1 MTRIPVPL
9 TQFVVKMH
17 SRCDLACDHCY
28 VYEHADSSWRS
39 RPKVIGDGIL
49 AKAAERIGE
58 HAIAHRLSAV
68 RVVLHG
74 GEPLLAGP
82 DRLRRAAEALR
93 AALPPGCALDL
104 RIHTNG
110 VLLSE
115 AFCELFAEV
124 GVKVGISL
132 DGDKAANDRH
142 RRFADGRSSH
152 PQVLRAVGL
161 LNRPEYR
168 HLFAGLLCT
177 IDIENDPVAVY
188 RALVELRP
196 PAVDFLLP
204 HATWE
209 EPPKRLPGDAAQ
221 TPYADWL
228 LTVHRLWET
237 DRRPFAV
244 RTFESV
250 HRTVRG
256 LSSLTESL
264 GLEPSDLAVLETD
277 GTFEQADSLK
287 TAYDGAPVTGMNV
300 FAHSIDD
307 LARHPG
313 IAARQSG
320 LAGLSATCRACP
332 VVRACGGGLYAHR
345 YRADNAFDNPSVYCG
360 DLMTLIN
367 GIAGS
372 GGSAP
377 GAARGAASAAASPS
391 ASASG
396 SGPVPAQGGG
406 SPLSAPVAAVA
417 PTRLSSAQLDE
428 LARGYGG
435 ADTVAALSRAQL
447 ALTRAMLAAAWDAS
461 GQGRAEAWEL
471 LSELDVAAPAE
482 VDAVLGHPYARAWA
496 ARRLAGDLSVG
507 LGPLAALA
515 AAAAVRAGR
524 GDAVQVPARGGGL
537 HLPTLGWVEV
547 PDGEA
552 VVTGRADGF
561 EVRASDGSV
570 RTALDR
576 PLRRVRLAGGWTV
589 ALEDLDPLRDS
600 HDHPVAGR
608 LPEAELLAW
617 TGALREAW
625 ELLGRDLPRYAE
637 GLRAGLGT
645 VTPLRPGPTGRDV
658 SSAARQAYGAVA
670 IARPATAPTLALL
683 LAHEF
688 QHVKLGAVLDLFD
701 LYDRADD
708 RLYFAPW
715 RPDPRPL
722 EGLLQGT
729 YAHLAVTEYWGTR
742 TAAYD
747 GLAGEAADRARAQFA
762 LWRQYTAEAVE
773 RLAESGALTGL
784 GARFV
789 EGMGESVAPWL
800 AVPLPA
806 AAERDAGRARQERL
820 ATA

>member
-1 MTRIPVPL
+1 MTPTPRPL
-9 TQFVVKMH
+9 TQFVVKVH

-28 VYEHADSSWRS
+28 VYEHADTSWRR
-39 RPKVIGDGIL
+39 RPKVIGEEVL
-49 AKAAERIGE
+49 NTVAERIGE
-58 HAIAHRLSAV
+58 HAAAHRLPVV

-82 DRLRRAAEALR
+82 DRLRHAAEALR

-110 VLLSE
+110 VQLSR
-115 AFCELFAEV
+115 AYCELFAEL

-132 DGDKAANDRH
+132 DGDRAANDRH

-152 PQVLRAVGL
+152 PQVLRAVEL
-161 LNRPEYR
+161 LSTPEYR

-177 IDIENDPVAVY
+177 VDIENDPAAVY
-188 RALVELRP
+188 RALAELEP

-209 EPPKRLPGDAAQ
+209 EPPKRLPGGGE

-228 LTVHRLWET
+228 LTVHRLWES
-237 DRRPFAV
+237 DGRPFAV

-250 HRTVRG
+250 HRTLRG
-256 LSSLTESL
+256 FSSLTESL

-277 GTFEQADSLK
+277 GEFEQADSLK
-287 TAYDGAPVTGMNV
+287 TAYDGAPATGMNV
-300 FAHSIDD
+300 FAHSLDD

-313 IAARQSG
+313 IMARQSG
-320 LAGLSATCRACP
+320 LAGLSEACRACP
-332 VVRACGGGLYAHR
+332 VVRSCGGGLYAHR
-345 YRADNAFDNPSVYCG
+345 YRADTGFDNPSVYCG
-360 DLMTLIN
+360 DLMKLIN
-367 GIAGS
+367 GIAEN
-372 GGSAP
+372 GGSTAVP
-377 GAARGAASAAASPS
+377 AAI
-391 ASASG
+391 
-396 SGPVPAQGGG
+396 PAQGGE
-406 SPLSAPVAAVA
+406 SLLPAALT
-417 PTRLSSAQLDE
+417 PAQLDE

-435 ADTVAALSRAQL
+435 ADTVSALARSQL

-461 GQGRAEAWEL
+461 GQGSAEAWGL
-471 LSELDVAAPAE
+471 LSALDAGAPAA
-482 VDAVLGHPYARAWA
+482 VDAVLAHPYARAWA

-524 GDAVQVPARGGGL
+524 GDAVAVPVRDGWL
-537 HLPTLGWVEV
+537 HLPTLGRIAV

-552 VVTGRADGF
+552 VVTGLADGF
-561 EVRASDGSV
+561 EVRAQDGSV
-570 RTALDR
+570 FTSYDQ

-608 LPEAELLAW
+608 LPEGELLGW

-625 ELLGRDLPRYAE
+625 ELLGRDLPGYAE
-637 GLRAGLGT
+637 GIRAGLST
-645 VTPLRPGPTGRDV
+645 VTPLRPGPAGRDV
-658 SSAARQAYGAVA
+658 SSAARQAFGAVG

-701 LYDRADD
+701 LYDRADEQ
-708 RLYFAPW
+708 LYFAPW

-747 GLAGEAADRARAQFA
+747 GLPAEAADRARAQFA
-762 LWRQYTAEAVE
+762 LWRRYTAEAVE
-773 RLAESGALTGL
+773 RLVESGALTGVGL
-784 GARFV
+784 RFA
-789 EGMGESVAPWL
+789 EGMRESLTPWL
-800 AVPLPA
+800 AVPVPR
-806 AAERDAGRARQERL
+806 AAEQTADRMREKHSRVRATG
-820 ATA
+820 A

>member
-1 MTRIPVPL
+1 MPTRIPVPL
-9 TQFVVKMH
+9 TQFVLKMH

-28 VYEHADSSWRS
+28 VYEHADSSWHT
-39 RPKVIGDGIL
+39 RPRATGDEIL
-49 AKAAERIGE
+49 AKTAERIGE
-58 HAIAHRLSAV
+58 HAAAHRLTAV

-110 VLLSE
+110 VLLSRS
-115 AFCELFAEV
+115 FCELFAEL
-124 GVKVGISL
+124 GVRVGISL
-132 DGDKAANDRH
+132 DGDRAANDRH

-152 PQVLRAVGL
+152 PQVLRAVAL
-161 LNRPEYR
+161 LREPSYQ
-168 HLFAGLLCT
+168 HLYAGLLCT
-177 IDIENDPVAVY
+177 IDVENDPVAVY
-188 RALVELRP
+188 RALAELQP

-204 HATWE
+204 HATWDD
-209 EPPKRLPGDAAQ
+209 PPKRPSGRGT

-228 LTVHRLWET
+228 LTVHELWEA

-250 HRTVRG
+250 HRTRRG

-264 GLEPSDLAVLETD
+264 GLEPSDLAVIETD
-277 GTFEQADSLK
+277 GSFEQADSLK
-287 TAYDGAPVTGMNV
+287 TAYDGAPATGMDV
-300 FAHSIDD
+300 FRHSLDD

-320 LAGLSATCRACP
+320 LAGLSDTCRSCP
-332 VVRACGGGLYAHR
+332 VVRSCGGGLYAHR
-345 YRADNAFDNPSVYCG
+345 YRSHHGSGGFDHPSVYCG
-360 DLMTLIN
+360 DLMKLIN
-367 GIAGS
+367 GIAGQ
-372 GGSAP
+372 GS
-377 GAARGAASAAASPS
+377 SA
-391 ASASG
+391 
-396 SGPVPAQGGG
+396 PVPAQGGEPVRP
-406 SPLSAPVAAVA
+406 SPLDPAH
-417 PTRLSSAQLDE
+417 LDQ
-428 LARGYGG
+428 LARGYGDG
-435 ADTVAALSRAQL
+435 DTVRALSRAQL

-461 GQGRAEAWEL
+461 GRGRGEAWALLAALDAEAP
-471 LSELDVAAPAE
+471 AA
-482 VDAVLGHPYARAWA
+482 VDAVLAHPYARAWA

-524 GDAVQVPARGGGL
+524 AGLGEAVQVAVPVRGGWL
-537 HLPTLGWVEV
+537 HLPTLGRVAV

-552 VVTGRADGF
+552 VVTGLADGF
-561 EVRASDGSV
+561 RVRAADGSE
-570 RTALDR
+570 RGELDE

-589 ALEDLDPLRDS
+589 ALEDVDPLRDS
-600 HDHPVAGR
+600 HDHAVAGR
-608 LPEAELLAW
+608 LPAGELLDW

-625 ELLGRDLPRYAE
+625 ELLGRDLPGYAE
-637 GLRAGLGT
+637 GLRAGLT
-645 VTPLRPGPTGRDV
+645 TITPLRPGPAGRDV

-670 IARPATAPTLALL
+670 IARPSTAPTLALL

-688 QHVKLGAVLDLFD
+688 QHVKLGAVLDLYD

-747 GLAGEAADRARAQFA
+747 GLPGDAAERARAQFA
-762 LWRQYTAEAVE
+762 LWRRYTAEAVE
-773 RLAESGALTGL
+773 RLAGSGALTAL
-784 GARFV
+784 GARFAD
-789 EGMGESVAPWL
+789 GMRESLTPWL

-806 AAERDAGRARQERL
+806 AAERDAERIRVRL
-820 ATA
+820 QPVEA

>member
-1 MTRIPVPL
+1 MTTSIPLPL

-39 RPKVIGDGIL
+39 RPKVIADGIL

-58 HAIAHRLSAV
+58 HAAAHRLPAV

-82 DRLRRAAEALR
+82 DRLRRAAGALR

-110 VLLSE
+110 VLLSRD
-115 AFCELFAEV
+115 FCSLFAEQDI
-124 GVKVGISL
+124 KVGISL

-152 PQVLRAVGL
+152 PQVLRAVAL
-161 LNRPEYR
+161 LNEPEYR

-177 IDIENDPVAVY
+177 MDVENDPVAVY
-188 RALVELRP
+188 RALAELRP

-204 HATWE
+204 HATWD
-209 EPPKRLPGDAAQ
+209 EPPRRPSGLGA

-237 DRRPFAV
+237 DGRPFAV

-250 HRTVRG
+250 HRTLRG
-256 LSSLTESL
+256 FSSLTESL

-300 FAHSIDD
+300 FAHSLDD

-320 LAGLSATCRACP
+320 LAGLSEACRACS
-332 VVRACGGGLYAHR
+332 VVRSCGGGLYAHR
-345 YRADNAFDNPSVYCG
+345 YRSDDGGGSFDHPSVYCG
-360 DLMTLIN
+360 DLMTFIN

-372 GGSAP
+372 G
-377 GAARGAASAAASPS
+377 SPS
-391 ASASG
+391 V
-396 SGPVPAQGGG
+396 VPAQGATAPAPGAE
-406 SPLSAPVAAVA
+406 PLLPGALTPS
-417 PTRLSSAQLDE
+417 QLDE
-428 LARGYGG
+428 LAHGYGS
-435 ADTVAALSRAQL
+435 TETLAALGRSQL

-461 GQGRAEAWEL
+461 GQGRAEAWAL
-471 LSELDVAAPAE
+471 LAELDVAAPAA
-482 VDAVLGHPYARAWA
+482 VDAVLAHPYARAWA
-496 ARRLAGDLSVG
+496 ARRLAGDLPVG

-524 GDAVQVPARGGGL
+524 GDSVAVPVRGGWL
-537 HLPTLGWVEV
+537 HLPTLGRIAV

-552 VVTGRADGF
+552 VVTGRSDGF

-570 RTALDR
+570 HTVLDE
-576 PLRRVRLAGGWTV
+576 PLRRVRLADGWTV
-589 ALEDLDPLRDS
+589 ALEDTDPLRDC

-608 LPEAELLAW
+608 LSESELLDW

-625 ELLGRDLPRYAE
+625 ELLGRDLPGYAE
-637 GLRAGLGT
+637 GIRAGLAT

-658 SSAARQAYGAVA
+658 SSAARQAYGAVG

-688 QHVKLGAVLDLFD
+688 QHVKLGAVLDLTD
-701 LYDRADD
+701 LYDRADSA
-708 RLYFAPW
+708 LYFAPW

-742 TAAYD
+742 TLAYD
-747 GLAGEAADRARAQFA
+747 GLPGTAADRAREQFA
-762 LWRQYTAEAVE
+762 LWRRYTAEAVE
-773 RLAESGALTGL
+773 RLASSGALTGTGL
-784 GARFV
+784 RFAD
-789 EGMGESVAPWL
+789 GMRATVAPWL
-800 AVPLPA
+800 TLPLPA
-806 AAERDAGRARQERL
+806 AAEQAADRARRER
-820 ATA
+820 AGV

>member
-1 MTRIPVPL
+1 MTTSIPVPL

-28 VYEHADSSWRS
+28 VYEHADSSWSS
-39 RPKVIGDGIL
+39 RPKVISDGIL

-58 HAIAHRLSAV
+58 HAAAHRLPAV

-93 AALPPGCALDL
+93 SALPPGCALDL

-110 VLLSE
+110 VLLSR
-115 AFCELFAEV
+115 AFCTLFAELD
-124 GVKVGISL
+124 VKVGISL

-142 RRFADGRSSH
+142 RRYADGRSSH
-152 PQVLRAVGL
+152 PQVLRAVAL
-161 LNRPEYR
+161 LDEPEFR

-177 IDIENDPVAVY
+177 MDVENDPVAVY
-188 RALVELRP
+188 RALAELQP

-204 HATWE
+204 HATWD
-209 EPPKRLPGDAAQ
+209 EPPKRPAALGT

-228 LTVHRLWET
+228 LTVHGLWEA
-237 DRRPFAV
+237 DGRPFAV

-250 HRTVRG
+250 HRTLRG
-256 LSSLTESL
+256 FSSLTESL

-287 TAYDGAPVTGMNV
+287 TAYDGAPATGMNV
-300 FAHSIDD
+300 FAHSLDD

-320 LAGLSATCRACP
+320 LAGLCEACRACS
-332 VVRACGGGLYAHR
+332 VVRSCGGGLYAHR
-345 YRADNAFDNPSVYCG
+345 YRSDDGGGSFDHPSVYCG
-360 DLMTLIN
+360 DLMTFIKDV
-367 GIAGS
+367 AGS
-372 GGSAP
+372 GS
-377 GAARGAASAAASPS
+377 SAAAAAVPSP
-391 ASASG
+391 AG
-396 SGPVPAQGGG
+396 EPVPTEGAE
-406 SPLSAPVAAVA
+406 PLLPGALTP
-417 PTRLSSAQLDE
+417 AQLDE
-428 LARGYGG
+428 LARGYGS
-435 ADTVAALSRAQL
+435 ADTVAALGRSQL

-461 GQGRAEAWEL
+461 GQGRAEAWAL
-471 LSELDVAAPAE
+471 LSALDLAAPAA
-482 VDAVLGHPYARAWA
+482 VDAVLAHPYARAWA

-524 GDAVQVPARGGGL
+524 GDAVAVPVRGRRL
-537 HLPTLGWVEV
+537 YLPTLGSLAV

-552 VVTGRADGF
+552 VVTGRPDGF
-561 EVRASDGSV
+561 EVRAADGSV
-570 RTALDR
+570 RTALDE
-576 PLRRVRLAGGWTV
+576 PLRRVRPGGGWTV
-589 ALEDLDPLRDS
+589 ALEDVDPLRGC
-600 HDHPVAGR
+600 HDHPVADR
-608 LPEAELLAW
+608 LGDGELLDW

-625 ELLGRDLPRYAE
+625 ELLGRDLPGYAE
-637 GLRAGLGT
+637 GIRAGLT
-645 VTPLRPGPTGRDV
+645 TITPLRPGPAGRDV
-658 SSAARQAYGAVA
+658 SSAARQAYGAVG

-688 QHVKLGAVLDLFD
+688 QHVKLGAVLDLTD
-701 LYDRADD
+701 LYDRTDSA
-708 RLYFAPW
+708 LYFAPW

-742 TAAYD
+742 TLTYD
-747 GLAGEAADRARAQFA
+747 GLPGEAADRARAQFA
-762 LWRQYTAEAVE
+762 LWRRYTAEAVE
-773 RLAESGALTGL
+773 RLAESGALTGTGL
-784 GARFV
+784 RFTD
-789 EGMGESVAPWL
+789 GMRTTVAPWL
-800 AVPLPA
+800 AQPLPA
-806 AAERDAGRARQERL
+806 AAEQAADRARRER
-820 ATA
+820 ARA

>member
-1 MTRIPVPL
+1 MTTRIPLPL
-9 TQFVVKMH
+9 TQFVIKMH

-39 RPKVIGDGIL
+39 RPKVVGDEIL

-58 HAIAHRLSAV
+58 HAATHRLPVV

-82 DRLRRAAEALR
+82 ERLRRAVTTLR
-93 AALPPGCALDL
+93 SALPPGCVLDA

-110 VLLSE
+110 VLLSR
-115 AFCELFAEV
+115 AFCDLFAET

-152 PQVLRAVGL
+152 PQVLRAVAL
-161 LNRPEYR
+161 LREPAYR
-168 HLFAGLLCT
+168 HLYAGLLCT
-177 IDIENDPVAVY
+177 VDVENDPVAVY
-188 RALVELRP
+188 GALAVLEP

-204 HATWE
+204 HATWD
-209 EPPKRLPGDAAQ
+209 EPPKRPAALGG

-228 LTVHRLWET
+228 LAVHRLWET
-237 DRRPFAV
+237 GGRPFAV

-250 HRTVRG
+250 HRTRRG

-287 TAYDGAPVTGMNV
+287 TAYDGAPATGLNV
-300 FAHSIDD
+300 FEHSLDD

-320 LAGLSATCRACP
+320 LAGLAAQCRACP
-332 VVRACGGGLYAHR
+332 VVRSCGGGLYAHR
-345 YRADNAFDNPSVYCG
+345 YRSDDEGGGFDHPSVYCG

-367 GIAGS
+367 GI
-372 GGSAP
+372 SAH
-377 GAARGAASAAASPS
+377 GAPAA
-391 ASASG
+391 
-396 SGPVPAQGGG
+396 VPAQSGE
-406 SPLSAPVAAVA
+406 PVL
-417 PTRLSSAQLDE
+417 PTALTPPQLDE

-435 ADTVAALSRAQL
+435 ADTVRALTRSQL

-461 GQGRAEAWEL
+461 GHSRGEAWSL
-471 LSELDVAAPAE
+471 LAALDTAAPAA
-482 VDAVLGHPYARAWA
+482 VDAVLAHPYARAWA
-496 ARRLAGDLSVG
+496 ARRLAGDLG
-507 LGPLAALA
+507 TDLGPLAALA

-524 GDAVQVPARGGGL
+524 GDSVAVPVRDGWL
-537 HLPTLGWVEV
+537 HLPTLGRIAL
-547 PDGEA
+547 PAGEA
-552 VVTGRADGF
+552 VVTGTAEGLTVRAADGT
-561 EVRASDGSV
+561 V
-570 RTALDR
+570 RTVLDE
-576 PLRRVRLAGGWTV
+576 PLRTVRLAGGWTV
-589 ALEDLDPLRDS
+589 RLEDVDPLRDS
-600 HDHPVAGR
+600 HDHPVSGR
-608 LPEAELLAW
+608 LTDAELLDW

-625 ELLGRDLPRYAE
+625 ELLGRDLPGYAD
-637 GLRAGLGT
+637 GVRAGLGT
-645 VTPLRPGPTGRDV
+645 VTPLRPGPAGRDV
-658 SSAARQAYGAVA
+658 SSAARQAFGAVA

-688 QHVKLGAVLDLFD
+688 QHVKLGAVLDVLDLFD
-701 LYDRADD
+701 RGDATLY
-708 RLYFAPW
+708 LAPW

-722 EGLLQGT
+722 EGLFQGT

-742 TAAYD
+742 ALAYD
-747 GLAGEAADRARAQFA
+747 GLPGEAADRARREFA
-762 LWRQYTAEAVE
+762 LWRRYTAEAVE
-773 RLAESGALTGL
+773 RLAGSGSLTAAGS
-784 GARFV
+784 RFAD
-789 EGMGESVAPWL
+789 GMRETVTPWL

-806 AAERDAGRARQERL
+806 AAERAADRARRERA
-820 ATA
+820 AT

>member
-28 VYEHADSSWRS
+28 VYEHADSSWRT
-39 RPKVIGDGIL
+39 RPKVIGDEIL
-49 AKAAERIGE
+49 TRAAERIGE
-58 HAIAHRLSAV
+58 HAAAHRLSAV

-93 AALPPGCALDL
+93 AALPPGCGLDL

-110 VLLSE
+110 VLLSRT
-115 AFCELFAEV
+115 FLTLFAELD
-124 GVKVGISL
+124 VKVGISL
-132 DGDKAANDRH
+132 DGDRVSNDRH

-152 PQVLRAVGL
+152 PQVLRAVAL
-161 LNRPEYR
+161 LNEPEYR

-177 IDIENDPVAVY
+177 IDVENDPVAVY
-188 RALVELRP
+188 RALAELRP

-204 HATWE
+204 HATWD
-209 EPPKRLPGDAAQ
+209 EPPKRLPGGGR

-228 LTVHRLWET
+228 LTVHRLWEA
-237 DRRPFAV
+237 DGRPFAV

-256 LSSLTESL
+256 FSSLTESL

-287 TAYDGAPVTGMNV
+287 TAYDGAPATGMNV
-300 FAHSIDD
+300 FAHSLDD

-320 LAGLSATCRACP
+320 LAGLSGTCRACP
-332 VVRACGGGLYAHR
+332 VVRSCGGGLYAHR
-345 YRADNAFDNPSVYCG
+345 YRADTGFDNPSVYCG

-367 GIAGS
+367 GIAGER
-372 GGSAP
+372 GSAAVP
-377 GAARGAASAAASPS
+377 AAPTMSADQADQADRAVP
-391 ASASG
+391 A
-396 SGPVPAQGGG
+396 VPAQGGE
-406 SPLSAPVAAVA
+406 SLL
-417 PTRLSSAQLDE
+417 PTALTAAQLDE
-428 LARGYGG
+428 LARGYGSS
-435 ADTVAALSRAQL
+435 ATVAALAHAQL
-447 ALTRAMLAAAWDAS
+447 SITRAMLAAAWDAS

-471 LSELDVAAPAE
+471 LSALDASAPAA
-482 VDAVLGHPYARAWA
+482 VDAVLAHPYARAWA

-507 LGPLAALA
+507 LGELAALA

-524 GDAVQVPARGGGL
+524 GDTVAVPVRGGWL
-537 HLPTLGWVEV
+537 HLPTLGRLAV

-552 VVTGRADGF
+552 VVTGSPEGIS
-561 EVRASDGSV
+561 VRAADGSV
-570 RTALDR
+570 FTALDQ
-576 PLRRVRLAGGWTV
+576 PLRRVRLVGGWTV

-600 HDHPVAGR
+600 HDHPVAER
-608 LPEAELLAW
+608 LPDGELLAW

-637 GLRAGLGT
+637 GILAGLTT

-658 SSAARQAYGAVA
+658 SSAARQAFGAVG

-701 LYDRADD
+701 LHDRADD
-708 RLYFAPW
+708 RLYLAPW

-742 TAAYD
+742 TVAYG
-747 GLAGEAADRARAQFA
+747 GLPGEAADRARAQFA
-762 LWRQYTAEAVE
+762 LWRRYTAEAVE
-773 RLAESGALTGL
+773 RLVESGALTGL
-784 GARFV
+784 GVRFA

-806 AAERDAGRARQERL
+806 AAEQSADRIREGRGHARPVE
-820 ATA
+820 A

>member
-1 MTRIPVPL
+1 MMTRIPVPL

-58 HAIAHRLSAV
+58 HAVAHRLSTV

-82 DRLRRAAEALR
+82 GRLRRAAEALR
-93 AALPPGCALDL
+93 SALPPECALDL

-110 VLLSE
+110 VLLSR
-115 AFCELFAEV
+115 AFCALFAELD
-124 GVKVGISL
+124 VKVGISL
-132 DGDKAANDRH
+132 DGDRAANDRH

-161 LNRPEYR
+161 LNEPEHR

-177 IDIENDPVAVY
+177 VDIENDPVAVY
-188 RALVELRP
+188 RALAELRP
-196 PAVDFLLP
+196 PAVDLLLP

-209 EPPKRLPGDAAQ
+209 APPKRLPAGGEA
-221 TPYADWL
+221 PYADWL
-228 LTVHRLWET
+228 LTVHGLWEA
-237 DRRPFAV
+237 DGRPFAV

-250 HRTVRG
+250 HRTLRG

-300 FAHSIDD
+300 FAHSLDD

-320 LAGLSATCRACP
+320 LAGLSAACRACP
-332 VVRACGGGLYAHR
+332 VVRSCGGGLYAHR
-345 YRADNAFDNPSVYCG
+345 YRADTGFDNPSVYCG

-367 GIAGS
+367 GIAGA
-372 GGSAP
+372 GGSAAAAAP
-377 GAARGAASAAASPS
+377 TAEPAAAPARGGEALLPAA
-391 ASASG
+391 
-396 SGPVPAQGGG
+396 
-406 SPLSAPVAAVA
+406 LAP
-417 PTRLSSAQLDE
+417 AQLDE
-428 LARGYGG
+428 LARGYGS
-435 ADTVAALSRAQL
+435 AATVAALGNSQL

-471 LSELDVAAPAE
+471 LSELDGAAAPA
-482 VDAVLGHPYARAWA
+482 VDAVLAHPYARAWA
-496 ARRLAGDLSVG
+496 ARRLAGDLAVG

-524 GDAVQVPARGGGL
+524 GDAVAVPVRGGWL
-537 HLPTLGWVEV
+537 HLPTLGRVAV

-561 EVRASDGSV
+561 EVRAADGSV
-570 RTALDR
+570 RTALDQ

-600 HDHPVAGR
+600 HDHPVAER
-608 LPEAELLAW
+608 LPEAELLNW

-625 ELLGRDLPRYAE
+625 ELLGRDLPGYAE
-637 GLRAGLGT
+637 GIRAGLGT
-645 VTPLRPGPTGRDV
+645 VTPLRPGPAGRDV
-658 SSAARQAYGAVA
+658 SSAARQAYGAVG

-688 QHVKLGAVLDLFD
+688 QHVKLGAVLDLHD

-742 TAAYD
+742 TVAYD
-747 GLAGEAADRARAQFA
+747 GLAGEAAERARAQFG
-762 LWRQYTAEAVE
+762 LWRRYTAEAVE
-773 RLAESGALTGL
+773 RLAGSGALTGL
-784 GARFV
+784 GARFA
-789 EGMGESVAPWL
+789 EGMRESVEPWL

-806 AAERDAGRARQERL
+806 AAERDAERARRERDERSRL
-820 ATA
+820 RSVEA

>member
-1 MTRIPVPL
+1 MTTSIPLPL

-28 VYEHADSSWRS
+28 VYEHADRSWSS
-39 RPKVIGDGIL
+39 RPKIIADGIL

-58 HAIAHRLSAV
+58 HAAAHRLPAV

-110 VLLSE
+110 VLLSR
-115 AFCELFAEV
+115 AFCTLFAELDL
-124 GVKVGISL
+124 KVGISL

-161 LNRPEYR
+161 LNEPGFR

-177 IDIENDPVAVY
+177 MDVENDPVAVY
-188 RALVELRP
+188 RALAELRP

-204 HATWE
+204 HATWD
-209 EPPKRLPGDAAQ
+209 EPPKRPGALGA

-228 LTVHRLWET
+228 LTVHGLWEA
-237 DRRPFAV
+237 DGRPFAV
-244 RTFESV
+244 RIFESV
-250 HRTVRG
+250 HRTLRG
-256 LSSLTESL
+256 FSSLTESL

-277 GTFEQADSLK
+277 GSFEQADSLK
-287 TAYDGAPVTGMNV
+287 TAYDGAPATGMNV
-300 FAHSIDD
+300 FADSLDD

-320 LAGLSATCRACP
+320 LAGLSEACRACP
-332 VVRACGGGLYAHR
+332 VVRSCGGGLYAHR
-345 YRADNAFDNPSVYCG
+345 YRSDDGGGSFDHPSVYCG
-360 DLMTLIN
+360 DLMTFIN
-367 GIAGS
+367 GLAGS
-372 GGSAP
+372 GGSA
-377 GAARGAASAAASPS
+377 S
-391 ASASG
+391 
-396 SGPVPAQGGG
+396 VPAQGVERQGAEPPG
-406 SPLSAPVAAVA
+406 VEPLLPGALTPV
-417 PTRLSSAQLDE
+417 QLDE

-435 ADTVAALSRAQL
+435 ADTVAALGRSQL

-461 GQGRAEAWEL
+461 GQGRPEAWAL
-471 LSELDVAAPAE
+471 LSALDVEAPAA
-482 VDAVLGHPYARAWA
+482 VDAVLAHPYARAWA
-496 ARRLAGDLSVG
+496 ARRLAGDLRVG

-524 GDAVQVPARGGGL
+524 GDAVAVPVRDGWL
-537 HLPTLGWVEV
+537 HLPTLGRIAV

-570 RTALDR
+570 RTAPDE
-576 PLRRVRLAGGWTV
+576 PLRRVRPGVGWTV
-589 ALEDLDPLRDS
+589 ALEDTDPLRDC
-600 HDHPVAGR
+600 HDHPVADR
-608 LPEAELLAW
+608 LSDAELLDW

-625 ELLGRDLPRYAE
+625 ELLGRDLPGYAA
-637 GLRAGLGT
+637 GIGAGLAT
-645 VTPLRPGPTGRDV
+645 VTPLRPGPAGRDV
-658 SSAARQAYGAVA
+658 SSAARQAYGAVG

-688 QHVKLGAVLDLFD
+688 QHVKLGAVLDLMD

-708 RLYFAPW
+708 TRYFAPW
-715 RPDPRPL
+715 RPDPRPI

-742 TAAYD
+742 TLAYD
-747 GLAGEAADRARAQFA
+747 GLPGESADRARAQFA
-762 LWRQYTAEAVE
+762 LWRRYTAEAAE
-773 RLAESGALTGL
+773 RLAESGALTGAGL
-784 GARFV
+784 RFAD
-789 EGMGESVAPWL
+789 GMRATVAPWL
-800 AVPLPA
+800 ALPLPA
-806 AAERDAGRARQERL
+806 AAEQAADRVRRERAGV
-820 ATA
+820 

>member
-1 MTRIPVPL
+1 MTTSTPLPL

-39 RPKVIGDGIL
+39 RPKVIADGIL

-58 HAIAHRLSAV
+58 HAAAHRLPAV

-110 VLLSE
+110 VLLSRD
-115 AFCELFAEV
+115 FCALFAEQEI
-124 GVKVGISL
+124 KVGISL

-152 PQVLRAVGL
+152 PQVLRAVAL
-161 LNRPEYR
+161 LNEPEYR
-168 HLFAGLLCT
+168 HLFVGLLCT
-177 IDIENDPVAVY
+177 MDVENDPAAVY
-188 RALVELRP
+188 RALAELRP

-204 HATWE
+204 HATWD
-209 EPPKRLPGDAAQ
+209 EPPKRPAALGA

-237 DRRPFAV
+237 DGRPFAV

-250 HRTVRG
+250 HRTLRG
-256 LSSLTESL
+256 FSSLTESL

-287 TAYDGAPVTGMNV
+287 TAYDGAPATGLNV
-300 FAHSIDD
+300 FAHSLDD

-320 LAGLSATCRACP
+320 LAGLSEACRACS
-332 VVRACGGGLYAHR
+332 VVRSCGGGLYAHR
-345 YRADNAFDNPSVYCG
+345 YRSDDGGGSFDHPSVYCG
-360 DLMTLIN
+360 DLMTFIN

-372 GGSAP
+372 GSSAGAPEAGVPVQAAGSSRP
-377 GAARGAASAAASPS
+377 GAERLLPGALTP
-391 ASASG
+391 
-396 SGPVPAQGGG
+396 P
-406 SPLSAPVAAVA
+406 
-417 PTRLSSAQLDE
+417 QLDE
-428 LARGYGG
+428 LAAGYGS
-435 ADTVAALSRAQL
+435 ADTIAALGRSQL

-461 GQGRAEAWEL
+461 GQGRAEAWAL
-471 LSELDVAAPAE
+471 LTELDAAAPAA
-482 VDAVLGHPYARAWA
+482 VDAVLAHPYARAWA
-496 ARRLAGDLSVG
+496 ACRLAGDLPVG

-524 GDAVQVPARGGGL
+524 GDTVAVPVRGGRL
-537 HLPTLGWVEV
+537 HLPTLGGLAV

-561 EVRASDGSV
+561 QVRASDGSV
-570 RTALDR
+570 HTVLDEPR
-576 PLRRVRLAGGWTV
+576 WRIRLADGWTV
-589 ALEDLDPLRDS
+589 VLEDTDPLRDS
-600 HDHPVAGR
+600 HDHPVADR
-608 LPEAELLAW
+608 LSESELLDW

-625 ELLGRDLPRYAE
+625 ELLGRDLPGYAE
-637 GLRAGLGT
+637 GIRAGLT
-645 VTPLRPGPTGRDV
+645 TITPLRPGPTGRDV
-658 SSAARQAYGAVA
+658 SSAARQAYGAVG

-688 QHVKLGAVLDLFD
+688 QHVKLGAVLDLTD
-701 LYDRADD
+701 LYDRGDTA
-708 RLYFAPW
+708 LYFAPW

-742 TAAYD
+742 TLAYD
-747 GLAGEAADRARAQFA
+747 GLPGSAADRAREQFA
-762 LWRQYTAEAVE
+762 LWRRYTADAVE
-773 RLAESGALTGL
+773 RLASSGSLTGTGL
-784 GARFV
+784 RFAD
-789 EGMGESVAPWL
+789 GMRATVAPWL
-800 AVPLPA
+800 ALPLPA
-806 AAERDAGRARQERL
+806 AAEQAADRVRRERAGV
-820 ATA
+820 

>member
-1 MTRIPVPL
+1 MTTSIPLPL
-9 TQFVVKMH
+9 AQFVVKMH

-39 RPKVIGDGIL
+39 RPKVIADGIV

-58 HAIAHRLSAV
+58 HAAAHRLPAV

-82 DRLRRAAEALR
+82 DRLRRAAVTLR

-110 VLLSE
+110 VLLSRD
-115 AFCELFAEV
+115 FCALFAEQDIR
-124 GVKVGISL
+124 VGISL
-132 DGDKAANDRH
+132 DGDRAANDRH

-152 PQVLRAVGL
+152 PQVLRAVAL
-161 LNRPEYR
+161 LNEPEYR

-177 IDIENDPVAVY
+177 MDVENDPVAVY
-188 RALVELRP
+188 RALAELRP

-204 HATWE
+204 HATWD
-209 EPPKRLPGDAAQ
+209 EPPKRPAALGA

-228 LTVHRLWET
+228 LTVHRLWEA
-237 DRRPFAV
+237 DGRPFAV

-250 HRTVRG
+250 HRTLRG
-256 LSSLTESL
+256 FSSLTESL

-300 FAHSIDD
+300 FAHSLDD

-320 LAGLSATCRACP
+320 LAGLSEACRSCS
-332 VVRACGGGLYAHR
+332 VVRSCGGGLYAHR
-345 YRADNAFDNPSVYCG
+345 YRSDDGGGSFDHPSVYCG
-360 DLMTLIN
+360 DLMTFIN
-367 GIAGS
+367 GVAGS
-372 GGSAP
+372 G
-377 GAARGAASAAASPS
+377 SPV
-391 ASASG
+391 G
-396 SGPVPAQGGG
+396 VPAQAAEAPPSGAE
-406 SPLSAPVAAVA
+406 PLPPGALTPS
-417 PTRLSSAQLDE
+417 QLGE
-428 LARGYGG
+428 LARGYGS
-435 ADTVAALSRAQL
+435 AETVAALGRSQL

-461 GQGRAEAWEL
+461 GQGRAAAWAL
-471 LSELDVAAPAE
+471 LAELDTAAPAA
-482 VDAVLGHPYARAWA
+482 VDAVLAHPYARAWA
-496 ARRLAGDLSVG
+496 ARRLAGDLAVG
-507 LGPLAALA
+507 LGPLAALT

-524 GDAVQVPARGGGL
+524 GDAVAVPVRGGWL
-537 HLPTLGWVEV
+537 HLPTLGRIAV

-552 VVTGRADGF
+552 VVTGRSDGF
-561 EVRASDGSV
+561 EVRAADGSV
-570 RTALDR
+570 RTVLDE

-589 ALEDLDPLRDS
+589 ALEDTDPLRDC
-600 HDHPVAGR
+600 HDHPVADR
-608 LPEAELLAW
+608 LRDGELLDW

-625 ELLGRDLPRYAE
+625 ELLGRDLPGYAE
-637 GLRAGLGT
+637 GLRAGLTT

-658 SSAARQAYGAVA
+658 SSAARQAYGAVG

-688 QHVKLGAVLDLFD
+688 QHVKLGAVLDLTD
-701 LYDRADD
+701 LYDRADSA
-708 RLYFAPW
+708 LYFAPW

-742 TAAYD
+742 TLAYD
-747 GLAGEAADRARAQFA
+747 GLPGTAADRAREQFA
-762 LWRQYTAEAVE
+762 LWRRYTAEAVE
-773 RLAESGALTGL
+773 RLASSGALTGTGL
-784 GARFV
+784 RFAD
-789 EGMGESVAPWL
+789 GMRDTVTPWL
-800 AVPLPA
+800 ALPLPA
-806 AAERDAGRARQERL
+806 AAERAADRARRER
-820 ATA
+820 AGV

>member
-1 MTRIPVPL
+1 MTTSIPLPL

-28 VYEHADSSWRS
+28 VYEHADRSWSS
-39 RPKVIGDGIL
+39 RPKVIADGIM

-58 HAIAHRLSAV
+58 HAAAHRLPAV

-82 DRLRRAAEALR
+82 DRLRRAAETLR

-110 VLLSE
+110 VLLSR
-115 AFCELFAEV
+115 AFCTLFAELDL
-124 GVKVGISL
+124 KVGISL
-132 DGDKAANDRH
+132 DGDRAANDRH

-161 LNRPEYR
+161 LNEPGYR

-177 IDIENDPVAVY
+177 MDVRNDPVAVY
-188 RALVELRP
+188 RALAELRP

-209 EPPKRLPGDAAQ
+209 DPPERPAGPGS

-228 LTVHRLWET
+228 LTVHRLWEA
-237 DRRPFAV
+237 DGRPFAV

-250 HRTVRG
+250 HRTLRG

-287 TAYDGAPVTGMNV
+287 TAYDGAPATGMNV

-320 LAGLSATCRACP
+320 LAGLSEACRACS
-332 VVRACGGGLYAHR
+332 VVRSCGGGLYAHR
-345 YRADNAFDNPSVYCG
+345 YRRDDGGGSFDHPSVYCG
-360 DLMTLIN
+360 DLMTFIN
-367 GIAGS
+367 GLAGS
-372 GGSAP
+372 GGPAAGPAEPSRP
-377 GAARGAASAAASPS
+377 GAEPLLPGALTPS
-391 ASASG
+391 
-396 SGPVPAQGGG
+396 
-406 SPLSAPVAAVA
+406 
-417 PTRLSSAQLDE
+417 QLDE

-435 ADTVAALSRAQL
+435 ADTVAALGRSQL
-447 ALTRAMLAAAWDAS
+447 ALTRALLAAAWDAS
-461 GQGRAEAWEL
+461 GQGRPEAWAL
-471 LSELDVAAPAE
+471 LSALDTEAPAA
-482 VDAVLGHPYARAWA
+482 VDAVLAHPYARAWA
-496 ARRLAGDLSVG
+496 ARRLAGDLPVG

-524 GDAVQVPARGGGL
+524 GDAVPVPVRGGWL
-537 HLPTLGWVEV
+537 HLPTVGRIAV

-561 EVRASDGSV
+561 EVRAGDGSV
-570 RTALDR
+570 FTAPDE
-576 PLRRVRLAGGWTV
+576 PLRRIRLAGGWTV
-589 ALEDLDPLRDS
+589 ALEDTDPLRDS
-600 HDHPVAGR
+600 HDHPVADR
-608 LPEAELLAW
+608 LPDGELLAW

-625 ELLGRDLPRYAE
+625 ELLGRDLPGYAE
-637 GLRAGLGT
+637 GIGAGLTT
-645 VTPLRPGPTGRDV
+645 VTPLRPGPAGRDV

-688 QHVKLGAVLDLFD
+688 QHVKLGAVLDLSD
-701 LYDRADD
+701 VYDRADD
-708 RLYFAPW
+708 TLYLAPW

-742 TAAYD
+742 TLAYD
-747 GLAGEAADRARAQFA
+747 GLPGEAAHRARAQFA
-762 LWRQYTAEAVE
+762 LWRRYTAEAVE
-773 RLAESGALTGL
+773 RLAGSGSLTGTGL
-784 GARFV
+784 RFAD
-789 EGMGESVAPWL
+789 GMRATVAPWL
-800 AVPLPA
+800 ALPLPA
-806 AAERDAGRARQERL
+806 AAEQAADRVRRERAGV
-820 ATA
+820 

>member
-1 MTRIPVPL
+1 MTPTPRPL
-9 TQFVVKMH
+9 TQFVVKVH

-28 VYEHADSSWRS
+28 VYEHADTSWRR
-39 RPKVIGDGIL
+39 RPKVIGEEVL
-49 AKAAERIGE
+49 NAVAERIGE
-58 HAIAHRLSAV
+58 HAASHRLPVV

-82 DRLRRAAEALR
+82 DRLRHAAEALR

-110 VLLSE
+110 VQLSKDY
-115 AFCELFAEV
+115 CELFADL

-152 PQVLRAVGL
+152 PQVLRAVAL
-161 LNRPEYR
+161 LNEPEYR

-177 IDIENDPVAVY
+177 VDIENDPAAVY
-188 RALVELRP
+188 RALAELEP

-209 EPPKRLPGDAAQ
+209 EPPKRLPGGGE

-228 LTVHRLWET
+228 LTVHRLWES
-237 DRRPFAV
+237 DGRPFAV

-250 HRTVRG
+250 HRTLRG
-256 LSSLTESL
+256 FSSLTESL

-277 GTFEQADSLK
+277 GSFEQADSLK
-287 TAYDGAPVTGMNV
+287 TAYDGAPATGMNV
-300 FAHSIDD
+300 FAHSLDD

-320 LAGLSATCRACP
+320 LAGLSEECRSCP
-332 VVRACGGGLYAHR
+332 VVRSCGGGLYAHR
-345 YRADNAFDNPSVYCG
+345 YRADTDFDNPSVYCG
-360 DLMTLIN
+360 DLMQLIN
-367 GIAGS
+367 GINGINGISES
-372 GGSAP
+372 GGSSTGPAAVPAAP
-377 GAARGAASAAASPS
+377 A
-391 ASASG
+391 
-396 SGPVPAQGGG
+396 VPAQGGE
-406 SPLSAPVAAVA
+406 SLL
-417 PTRLSSAQLDE
+417 PTALTPAQVEE

-435 ADTVAALSRAQL
+435 ADTVSALAESQL

-461 GQGRAEAWEL
+461 GQGRAEAWSL
-471 LSELDVAAPAE
+471 LSALDVGAPAA
-482 VDAVLGHPYARAWA
+482 VDAVLAHPYARAWA

-524 GDAVQVPARGGGL
+524 GDAVAVPVRGGWL
-537 HLPTLGWVEV
+537 HLPTLGRIAV

-552 VVTGRADGF
+552 VVTGLADGF
-561 EVRASDGSV
+561 EVRASGGSV
-570 RTALDR
+570 FTAYDQ

-600 HDHPVAGR
+600 HDHPVADR
-608 LPEAELLAW
+608 LSESELLGW

-625 ELLGRDLPRYAE
+625 ELLGRDLPGYAE
-637 GLRAGLGT
+637 GIRAGLGT
-645 VTPLRPGPTGRDV
+645 VTPLRPGPAGRDV
-658 SSAARQAYGAVA
+658 SSAARQAFGAVG

-701 LYDRADD
+701 LYDRADE

-747 GLAGEAADRARAQFA
+747 GLPGEAADRARAQFT
-762 LWRQYTAEAVE
+762 LWRRYTAEAVE
-773 RLAESGALTGL
+773 RLVESGALTGV
-784 GARFV
+784 GVRFV
-789 EGMGESVAPWL
+789 EGMRESLAPWL
-800 AVPLPA
+800 AVPMPR
-806 AAERDAGRARQERL
+806 AAEQSADRIRDERGHVRATG
-820 ATA
+820 A

>member
-1 MTRIPVPL
+1 MTPTTLPFS
-9 TQFVVKMH
+9 QFVVKVH

-28 VYEHADSSWRS
+28 VYEHADTSWRR
-39 RPKVIGDGIL
+39 RPKVIGGDVLNAVAG
-49 AKAAERIGE
+49 RIGE
-58 HAIAHRLSAV
+58 HAAAHRLSAV

-82 DRLRRAAEALR
+82 DVLRHAAEALR

-110 VLLSE
+110 VQLSH
-115 AFCELFAEV
+115 AFCALFAELD
-124 GVKVGISL
+124 VKVGISL
-132 DGDKAANDRH
+132 DGDRAANDRH

-161 LNRPEYR
+161 LNEPEYR

-177 IDIENDPVAVY
+177 VDIENDPVAVY
-188 RALVELRP
+188 RALAELRP

-209 EPPKRLPGDAAQ
+209 QPPKRLPGGGDA
-221 TPYADWL
+221 PYADWL
-228 LTVHRLWET
+228 LAVHRLWEA
-237 DRRPFAV
+237 DGRPFAV

-250 HRTVRG
+250 HRTLRG

-287 TAYDGAPVTGMNV
+287 TAYDGAPATGMNV
-300 FAHSIDD
+300 FAHSLDD

-320 LAGLSATCRACP
+320 PAGLSAACRACP
-332 VVRACGGGLYAHR
+332 VVRSCGGGLYAHR
-345 YRADNAFDNPSVYCG
+345 YRADTGFDNPSVYCG

-372 GGSAP
+372 GGS
-377 GAARGAASAAASPS
+377 PS
-391 ASASG
+391 E
-396 SGPVPAQGGG
+396 PTTVPAQGGE
-406 SPLSAPVAAVA
+406 PQLSAALA
-417 PTRLSSAQLDE
+417 PAQLDE
-428 LARGYGG
+428 LARGYGS
-435 ADTVAALSRAQL
+435 ADTVAALGRSQL

-471 LSELDVAAPAE
+471 LSELDGVAPAA
-482 VDAVLGHPYARAWA
+482 VDAVLAHPYARAWA
-496 ARRLAGDLSVG
+496 ARRLAGDLAVG

-524 GDAVQVPARGGGL
+524 GDAVAVPVRDGWL
-537 HLPTLGWVEV
+537 HLPTLGRVAV

-561 EVRASDGSV
+561 EVRAADGSV
-570 RTALDR
+570 RTALDQ

-589 ALEDLDPLRDS
+589 ALEDVDPLRDS
-600 HDHPVAGR
+600 HDHPVAER
-608 LPEAELLAW
+608 LPEAELLGW

-625 ELLGRDLPRYAE
+625 ELLGRDLPGYAE
-637 GLRAGLGT
+637 GIRAGLGT
-645 VTPLRPGPTGRDV
+645 VTPLRPGPAGRDV
-658 SSAARQAYGAVA
+658 SSAARQAYGAVG

-701 LYDRADD
+701 LHDRADD

-747 GLAGEAADRARAQFA
+747 GLAGEAAGRARAQFA
-762 LWRQYTAEAVE
+762 LWRRYTAEAVE

-784 GARFV
+784 GVRFA
-789 EGMGESVAPWL
+789 EGMRESVEPWL

-806 AAERDAGRARQERL
+806 AAERDAERVRRERDAGGRLRSVEV
-820 ATA
+820 

>member
-1 MTRIPVPL
+1 MTTRIPVPL

-39 RPKVIGDGIL
+39 RPKVIGDEIL

-58 HAIAHRLSAV
+58 HAAAHRLSAV

-93 AALPPGCALDL
+93 AVLPPGCALDL

-110 VLLSE
+110 VLLSR
-115 AFCELFAEV
+115 AFLSLFAELD
-124 GVKVGISL
+124 VKVGVSL
-132 DGDKAANDRH
+132 DGDRASNDRH

-152 PQVLRAVGL
+152 PQVLRAVAL
-161 LNRPEYR
+161 LNEPGYR

-188 RALVELRP
+188 RALAELRP

-204 HATWE
+204 HATWD
-209 EPPKRLPGDAAQ
+209 EPPKRVPGGGD

-228 LTVHRLWET
+228 LTVHRLWEA

-250 HRTVRG
+250 HRTRRG

-287 TAYDGAPVTGMNV
+287 TAYDGAPATGMNV
-300 FAHSIDD
+300 FEHSLDD
-307 LARHPG
+307 LALHPG

-320 LAGLSATCRACP
+320 LAGLSADCRACP
-332 VVRACGGGLYAHR
+332 VVRSCGGGLYAHR
-345 YRADNAFDNPSVYCG
+345 YRADTGFDNPSVYCG

-367 GIAGS
+367 GIAG
-372 GGSAP
+372 GGS
-377 GAARGAASAAASPS
+377 SS
-391 ASASG
+391 SG
-396 SGPVPAQGGG
+396 SSSVPAQGRE
-406 SPLSAPVAAVA
+406 PLLPAVLTA
-417 PTRLSSAQLDE
+417 AQLDE

-435 ADTVAALSRAQL
+435 ADTVAALGRSQL

-461 GQGRAEAWEL
+461 GQGRAEAWGL
-471 LSELDVAAPAE
+471 LSSLDEAAPGV
-482 VDAVLGHPYARAWA
+482 VDAVLAHPYARAWA
-496 ARRLAGDLSVG
+496 ARRLGGDLTVG
-507 LGPLAALA
+507 LGELAALA

-524 GDAVQVPARGGGL
+524 GDAVAVPVRGGWL
-537 HLPTLGWVEV
+537 HLPTLGRIAV

-552 VVTGRADGF
+552 VVTGLADGF
-561 EVRASDGSV
+561 SVRASDGSV
-570 RTALDR
+570 FISYDQ

-589 ALEDLDPLRDS
+589 ALEDVDPLRDS

-608 LPEAELLAW
+608 LPDGELLGW

-625 ELLGRDLPRYAE
+625 ELLGRDLPGYAE
-637 GLRAGLGT
+637 GIRAGLTT
-645 VTPLRPGPTGRDV
+645 VTPLRPGPQGRDI
-658 SSAARQAYGAVA
+658 SSAARQAYGAVG

-715 RPDPRPL
+715 RSDPRPL

-747 GLAGEAADRARAQFA
+747 GLPGEAADRARAQFA
-762 LWRQYTAEAVE
+762 LWRRYTAEAVE
-773 RLAESGALTGL
+773 RLAESGTLTALGR
-784 GARFV
+784 RFAD
-789 EGMGESVAPWL
+789 GMRESVSPWL
-800 AVPLPA
+800 AVSLPA
-806 AAERDAGRARQERL
+806 AAERDAERARRDRGQLRL
-820 ATA
+820 AGA

>member
-58 HAIAHRLSAV
+58 HAVAHRLSAV

-82 DRLRRAAEALR
+82 DRLRRAAEAFR

-110 VLLSE
+110 VLLSR
-115 AFCELFAEV
+115 AFCALFAELD
-124 GVKVGISL
+124 VKVGISL
-132 DGDKAANDRH
+132 DGDRAANDRH

-161 LNRPEYR
+161 LNEPEYR

-188 RALVELRP
+188 RALAELRP

-209 EPPKRLPGDAAQ
+209 EPPKRLPGGGEA
-221 TPYADWL
+221 PYADWL
-228 LTVHRLWET
+228 LTVHRLWEA
-237 DRRPFAV
+237 DGRPFAV

-250 HRTVRG
+250 HRTQRG

-300 FAHSIDD
+300 FAHSLDD

-320 LAGLSATCRACP
+320 LAGLSAACRACP
-332 VVRACGGGLYAHR
+332 VVRSCGGGLYAHR
-345 YRADNAFDNPSVYCG
+345 YRADTGFDNPSVYCG

-372 GGSAP
+372 GGSDP
-377 GAARGAASAAASPS
+377 ERDSRPAA
-391 ASASG
+391 
-396 SGPVPAQGGG
+396 VPAQGGE
-406 SPLSAPVAAVA
+406 PLLSAALA
-417 PTRLSSAQLDE
+417 PAQLDE
-428 LARGYGG
+428 LARGYGS
-435 ADTVAALSRAQL
+435 ADTVAALGRSQL

-461 GQGRAEAWEL
+461 GQGRAGAWEL
-471 LSELDVAAPAE
+471 LSQLDGSAPAA
-482 VDAVLGHPYARAWA
+482 VDAVLTHPYARAWA
-496 ARRLAGDLSVG
+496 ARRLAGDLAVG

-524 GDAVQVPARGGGL
+524 GDAVAVPVRGGWL
-537 HLPTLGWVEV
+537 HLPTLGRVAV

-552 VVTGRADGF
+552 LVIGRADGF
-561 EVRASDGSV
+561 EVRAADGSV
-570 RTALDR
+570 RTTLDQ

-600 HDHPVAGR
+600 HDHPVAER
-608 LPEAELLAW
+608 LSEAELLGW

-625 ELLGRDLPRYAE
+625 ELLGRDLPGYAE
-637 GLRAGLGT
+637 GIRAGLAT

-658 SSAARQAYGAVA
+658 SSAARQAYGAVG

-701 LYDRADD
+701 LHDRADD

-747 GLAGEAADRARAQFA
+747 GLAGAAAGRARAQFA
-762 LWRQYTAEAVE
+762 LWRRYTAEAVE

-784 GARFV
+784 GVRFA
-789 EGMGESVAPWL
+789 EGMRESVEPWL

-806 AAERDAGRARQERL
+806 AAEREAERARRERDQL
-820 ATA
+820 RPVEA

>member
-1 MTRIPVPL
+1 MTTSIPLPL

-39 RPKVIGDGIL
+39 RPKVIADGIL

-58 HAIAHRLSAV
+58 HAAAHRLPAV

-93 AALPPGCALDL
+93 AALPSGCALDL

-110 VLLSE
+110 VLLNRE
-115 AFCELFAEV
+115 FCALFAEQGIRV
-124 GVKVGISL
+124 GVSL
-132 DGDKAANDRH
+132 DGDRAANDRH

-152 PQVLRAVGL
+152 PQVLRAVAL
-161 LNRPEYR
+161 LDEPAFR
-168 HLFAGLLCT
+168 HLFLGLLCT
-177 IDIENDPVAVY
+177 VDVENDPGAVY
-188 RALVELRP
+188 RALAELRP

-204 HATWE
+204 HATWDD
-209 EPPKRLPGDAAQ
+209 PPKRPAGSGT

-228 LTVHRLWET
+228 LTVHRLWEA
-237 DRRPFAV
+237 DGRPFAV

-250 HRTVRG
+250 HRTLRG

-287 TAYDGAPVTGMNV
+287 TAYDGAPATGMDV
-300 FAHSIDD
+300 FAHSLDD

-320 LAGLSATCRACP
+320 LAGLSEACRACS
-332 VVRACGGGLYAHR
+332 VVRSCGGGLYAHR
-345 YRADNAFDNPSVYCG
+345 YRSDDGAGSFDHPSVYCG
-360 DLMTLIN
+360 DLMTFIN

-372 GGSAP
+372 G
-377 GAARGAASAAASPS
+377 SPV
-391 ASASG
+391 G
-396 SGPVPAQGGG
+396 VPAQAAEAPRPGGG
-406 SPLSAPVAAVA
+406 PLLPGGLSP
-417 PTRLSSAQLDE
+417 AQLDE
-428 LARGYGG
+428 LARGYGSG
-435 ADTVAALSRAQL
+435 QTVAALGRSQL

-461 GQGRAEAWEL
+461 GQGRAGAWAL
-471 LSELDVAAPAE
+471 LAELDTAAPAA
-482 VDAVLGHPYARAWA
+482 VDAVLAHPYARAWA
-496 ARRLAGDLSVG
+496 ARRLAGDLPVG
-507 LGPLAALA
+507 LGGLAALA

-524 GDAVQVPARGGGL
+524 GDAVAVPVRGGWL
-537 HLPTLGWVEV
+537 HLPTLGRLAV

-561 EVRASDGSV
+561 EVRAADGSV
-570 RTALDR
+570 RTVLDE
-576 PLRRVRLAGGWTV
+576 PLRRVRPADGWTV
-589 ALEDLDPLRDS
+589 ALEDADPLRDS
-600 HDHPVAGR
+600 HDHPVADR
-608 LPEAELLAW
+608 LSDGELLAW

-625 ELLGRDLPRYAE
+625 ELLGRDLPGYAE
-637 GLRAGLGT
+637 GIRAGLTT
-645 VTPLRPGPTGRDV
+645 VTPLRPGPAGRDV

-688 QHVKLGAVLDLFD
+688 QHVKLGAVLDLTD
-701 LYDRADD
+701 LYDRADTA
-708 RLYFAPW
+708 LYLAPW

-722 EGLLQGT
+722 EGLFQGT

-742 TAAYD
+742 TLAYD
-747 GLAGEAADRARAQFA
+747 GLPGTAADRAREQFA
-762 LWRQYTAEAVE
+762 LWRRYTAEAVE
-773 RLAESGALTGL
+773 RLASSGALTGA
-784 GARFV
+784 GSRFAD
-789 EGMGESVAPWL
+789 GMRATLAPWL
-800 AVPLPA
+800 ALPLPA
-806 AAERDAGRARQERL
+806 AAERAADRVRRERAGV
-820 ATA
+820 